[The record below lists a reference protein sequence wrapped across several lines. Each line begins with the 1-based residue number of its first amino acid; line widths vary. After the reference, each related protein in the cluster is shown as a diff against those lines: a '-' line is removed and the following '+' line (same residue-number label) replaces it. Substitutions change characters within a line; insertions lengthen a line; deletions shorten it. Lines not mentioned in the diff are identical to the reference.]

1 MPGARALYHGLL
13 IAMLV
18 PVDTGENPCCQDCLS
33 RNPYNTRNFCDG
45 ALRQYWYCP
54 MENTCRLWVQGDPY
68 DSPGYIGLCSN
79 CPIGYYKSVDNGCSC
94 RECRSCGGYFYPST
108 VCTPNQNAVCTYC
121 GDCGVGYERQAV
133 CTPGRDPECKSCEP
147 GKYRSDVGQSACQ
160 PCKVCDPKQRQRRVG
175 CTATVDETCA
185 TCSPGF
191 IVTAAQTC
199 QQCTGDTYALDE
211 AVTCAPCTTCTRTQK
226 QRTACSSTTNRE
238 CTPCDANERTLAT
251 NAVSCDGCVEGYFRF
266 GTPAKCT
273 LCAGMEE
280 PLWCATYQ
288 YRRCYTEL
296 GMGLRQC
303 LFCDGQNHA
312 SSTKCADGQGVSE
325 MCRGSQTS
333 KLQCQDCEAGTHRPA
348 GTPFF
353 EGTHQR
359 CVACPLGTFKAA
371 KGTANCVSCTVK
383 PANSQFS
390 EWEAGNKRM
399 EDKCPW

>member
-1 MPGARALYHGLL
+1 MVVPCTNTGTNNVQCGA
-13 IAMLV
+13 
-18 PVDTGENPCCQDCLS
+18 CQS
-33 RNPYNTRNFCDG
+33 
-45 ALRQYWYCP
+45 
-54 MENTCRLWVQGDPY
+54 
-68 DSPGYIGLCSN
+68 
-79 CPIGYYKSVDNGCSC
+79 
-94 RECRSCGGYFYPST
+94 
-108 VCTPNQNAVCTYC
+108 
-121 GDCGVGYERQAV
+121 
-133 CTPGRDPECKSCEP
+133 
-147 GKYRSDVGQSACQ
+147 GKYRSNVGQSACQ
-160 PCKVCDPKQRQRRVG
+160 PCKTCDPRQRQRRGG
-175 CTATVDETCA
+175 CTATEDETCP

-191 IVTAAQTC
+191 IVTEAQTC
-199 QQCTGDTYALDE
+199 QQCTGETYALDE
-211 AVTCAPCTTCTRTQK
+211 AVTCATCTTCTRTQR
-226 QRTACSSTTNRE
+226 QERACSSTSNRE
-238 CTPCDANERTLAT
+238 CRPCDPNERTLAT
-251 NAVSCDGCVEGYFRF
+251 NADKCDGCVEGYFRF

-273 LCAGMEE
+273 LCAGTEE

-288 YRRCYTEL
+288 YRRCYAEN

-325 MCRGSQTS
+325 MCRGSQTA
-333 KLQCQDCEAGTHRPA
+333 KIQCLDCEAGTHRPA

-383 PANSQFS
+383 PVNSQFS